1 MTTHFEPIST
11 EADALTERPGLV
23 APMFDPPEG
32 AASMPARP
40 EPRPAADLVALTKP
54 RITLMVVITMLG
66 GIWLALHRVGRG
78 AAPSMVTLAIAVAG
92 TALVVGSANALNM
105 YLERDSDRFMAR
117 TKNRPLPA
125 GRLAPNAAL
134 AFGLVLGLISVPAL
148 TFAVNAVTGLLAAVA
163 LVSYVCV
170 YTPLKRRTTVSL
182 LIGAIP
188 GAIPPLLGWTAVTG
202 RIEWPGVIL
211 FGIMFLWQVPH
222 FLAIAI
228 FRREDYVRAGLKVL
242 PAERGERVT
251 RLHIVA
257 YTVAL
262 VAVTLALVATGVGG
276 RFYLGVAMILGGA
289 FLAHSARGLL
299 PGSGVRWARGLFG
312 ASILYLV
319 LLFAALMVSPTHD
332 GGASVPS
339 PLPFEASL

>member
-1 MTTHFEPIST
+1 MQQHPAAGPALDGAGVTTPFEPIST
-11 EADALTERPGLV
+11 EAER
-23 APMFDPPEG
+23 
-32 AASMPARP
+32 
-40 EPRPAADLVALTKP
+40 PRPAPRVGADLVALPKP
-54 RITLMVVITMLG
+54 RVTLMVILTMLG
-66 GIWLALHRVGRG
+66 GIWLAVHRFGRG
-78 AAPSMVTLAIAVAG
+78 AAPSAVTLAIAVIG
-92 TALVVGSANALNM
+92 TTLVVGSANALNM

-117 TKNRPLPA
+117 TRNRPLPA
-125 GRLAPNAAL
+125 GRMEARVAL
-134 AFGLVLGLISVPAL
+134 AFGLLLGLVSVPML

-170 YTPLKRRTTVSL
+170 YTPLKRRTTASL

-202 RIEWPGVIL
+202 RVEWPGVLL

-242 PAERGERVT
+242 SAERGERVT

-262 VAVTLALVATGVGG
+262 VAASIALVASGVGG

-289 FLAHSARGLL
+289 FLAHGARGLL
-299 PGSGVRWARGLFG
+299 PGSGVRWARGLFA

-319 LLFAALMVSPTHD
+319 LLFAALVVSPSQA
-332 GGASVPS
+332 GGAS
-339 PLPFEASL
+339 ASLPLIGGVSL